1 MRILKFSLLSILLT
15 FISCAQMTVHKEVA
29 ASKAITFNP
38 SAEMGIK
45 GEELQDMVNSAKKV
59 GGDAPMYLATDL
71 FIKGNDASMRGDFQ
85 TAGRI
90 FKMVSELQPED
101 MYVKRK
107 YAFELIR
114 MGELKDAEKI
124 LESVFKKSDMKDETV
139 GLILGSVYSS
149 LEKPKEARLTY
160 QRLLAVNPESEEA
173 CLYLARIY
181 AGEKLFKEA
190 HSLLA
195 GCEKRASDNPV
206 FTFFRGRVEY
216 DRGNKAQAKVFFEK
230 ALDIDGT
237 YSQAALALG
246 ALYEEKENFAAA
258 LKIYKEFVADENN
271 SSNTQVLS
279 RLVTIMFSL
288 EKNTEVIPYAETLTS
303 LDSTDLNLKVR
314 LGLLYSDIERYDDA
328 AKLFKDVLDVVP
340 ESDKVLYYLGALNQQ
355 TNNYSEAVSY
365 FRRITS
371 TSPLFGDAGL
381 QVGQVMSAQ
390 AREDFVQ
397 GKTDKMA
404 TFNQFIDGRVKENP
418 EMQMELK
425 MLQAAFFEDTFQYK
439 NAIATLDSV
448 KNHKGFTESHSYY
461 LASILE
467 KNGQYGEARQ
477 LVQLIVDKDPN
488 NAHALNFLGYS
499 YLERNEKMDMAFE
512 YISKAVS
519 LKPEDGY
526 IRDSLAWYFYQTG
539 KYNEALAES
548 KKASELVK
556 GDPTI
561 TKHLGMIYQRLRV
574 YDKAKIYLTEA
585 LKNAQVQS
593 ERDDVLK
600 LLEDVEKGRLP
611 AAVVNP

>member
-15 FISCAQMTVHKEVA
+15 FISCAQMTVHKDIA
-29 ASKAITFNP
+29 PKAIAFNP
-38 SAEMGIK
+38 GAELGIK
-45 GEELQDMVNSAKKV
+45 GEELHEMVESAKKA
-59 GGDAPMYLATDL
+59 GGEAPQYLATDL

-90 FKMVSELQPED
+90 FKIVSELQPDD

-149 LEKPKEARLTY
+149 LEKPKEARATY

-173 CLYLARIY
+173 CLYLARAY
-181 AGEKLFKEA
+181 AGDKLYKEA
-190 HSLLA
+190 HGLLA

-206 FTFFRGRVEY
+206 FSFFRGRVEY
-216 DRGNKAQAKVFFEK
+216 DRGNKAQAKVFFQK
-230 ALDIDGT
+230 SLDMDPT
-237 YSQAALALG
+237 YAQAALALG
-246 ALYEEKENFAAA
+246 ALYEEKENFTAA

-271 SSNTQVLS
+271 SGNTQVLS
-279 RLVTIMFSL
+279 RLVTIMFSM
-288 EKNTEVIPYAETLTS
+288 EKNTEVIPYAETLTA
-303 LDSTDLNLKVR
+303 LDATDLNLKVR

-355 TNNYSEAVSY
+355 TNNPSEAISY
-365 FRRITS
+365 FRRIAS

-404 TFNQFIDGRVKENP
+404 SFNSFIDGRVKENP

-448 KNHKGFTESHSYY
+448 KGHKGFTESHSYY

-467 KNGQYGEARQ
+467 KDGQFSEARH
-477 LVQLIVDKDPN
+477 LVQVIVDKDPN

-499 YLERNEKMDMAFE
+499 YLERNEKLDKAFE

-519 LKPEDGY
+519 LKPDDGY

-539 KYNEALAES
+539 KFNEALAES
-548 KKASELVK
+548 KKAIELVK
-556 GDPTI
+556 DDPTI
-561 TKHLGMIYQRLRV
+561 TKHLGMIYQRLRA

>member
-15 FISCAQMTVHKEVA
+15 FISCAQMTVHKEVVP
-29 ASKAITFNP
+29 KAIAFNP
-38 SAEMGIK
+38 SAELGIK
-45 GEELQDMVNSAKKV
+45 GEQLQDMVESAKKA
-59 GGDAPMYLATDL
+59 GGDAPVYLATDL

-124 LESVFKKSDMKDETV
+124 LEAVFKKSKMKDETV

-149 LEKPKEARLTY
+149 LEKPREARITY

-173 CLYLARIY
+173 CLYLARSY
-181 AGEKLFKEA
+181 AAEKLFKEA
-190 HSLLA
+190 HGLLA

-206 FTFFRGRVEY
+206 FSFFRGRVEY
-216 DRGNKAQAKVFFEK
+216 DRGNKAQAKVFFQK
-230 ALDIDGT
+230 SLDIDGA

-258 LKIYKEFVADENN
+258 LKIYKDFVADENN

-279 RLVTIMFSL
+279 RLVTIMFSM

-303 LDSTDLNLKVR
+303 LDATDLNLKVR

-328 AKLFKDVLDVVP
+328 AKLFKSVLEIVP

-355 TNNYSEAVSY
+355 TNNHGEAISY
-365 FRRITS
+365 FKRITS

-397 GKTDKMA
+397 GKTDTMVS
-404 TFNQFIDGRVKENP
+404 FNGFIDGRVKENP

-439 NAIATLDSV
+439 KAITTLYTV
-448 KNHKGFTESHSYY
+448 KEHKGFTESHNYY
-461 LASILE
+461 LASLLE
-467 KNGQYGEARQ
+467 KDGQFGEARH
-477 LVQLIVDKDPN
+477 LVQVIVDKDPN

-499 YLERNEKMDMAFE
+499 YLERNEKLDVAFE
-512 YISKAVS
+512 YITKAVS
-519 LKPEDGY
+519 LRPEDGY

-539 KYNEALAES
+539 KFNEALVES

-561 TKHLGMIYQRLRV
+561 TKHLGMIYQRLRA

-611 AAVVNP
+611 AAVANP